1 MKKYNV
7 YGVGNALVDLECK
20 ITAEFLEEQHVAK
33 GLMTLVDEG
42 TQQRLLEAMLDHDYE
57 RKSGGSAAN
66 TMIAISQLGGV
77 PIILAR

>member
-20 ITAEFLEEQHVAK
+20 ITAEFLEEYVAK

-42 TQQRLLEAMLDHDYE
+42 THNAFGSYVRPRL
-57 RKSGGSAAN
+57 
-66 TMIAISQLGGV
+66 
-77 PIILAR
+77 

>member
-57 RKSGGSAAN
+57 RKSGG
-66 TMIAISQLGGV
+66 QQR
-77 PIILAR
+77 IL